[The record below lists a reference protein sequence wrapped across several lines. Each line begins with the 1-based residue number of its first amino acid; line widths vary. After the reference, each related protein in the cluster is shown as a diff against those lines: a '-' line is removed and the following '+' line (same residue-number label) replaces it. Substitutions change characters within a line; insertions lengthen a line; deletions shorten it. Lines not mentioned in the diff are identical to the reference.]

1 MDILQQYIEFSSKE
15 ADKQFKEKG
24 RTVQSLTAAIEICK
38 RKNLLREYLQ
48 SREKEVDKIMTIQRL
63 GCAQP
68 QRV

>member
-1 MDILQQYIEFSSKE
+1 MDILQQYIAFSKE

-38 RKNLLREYLQ
+38 RKNVLREYLQ
-48 SREKEVDKIMTIQRL
+48 SREKDVVKIMTIQRL